1 MTRVASYVVNE
12 PQMHRAPF
20 IRVLLANEW
29 ETTKLNR
36 PVHQEQLDPRRRVTP
51 EMNIPH
57 GKKTPRRG

>member
-29 ETTKLNR
+29 ESTTLKRILFIRSSRLATSSYWQN
-36 PVHQEQLDPRRRVTP
+36 EQLLEIEPWLTR
-51 EMNIPH
+51 
-57 GKKTPRRG
+57 